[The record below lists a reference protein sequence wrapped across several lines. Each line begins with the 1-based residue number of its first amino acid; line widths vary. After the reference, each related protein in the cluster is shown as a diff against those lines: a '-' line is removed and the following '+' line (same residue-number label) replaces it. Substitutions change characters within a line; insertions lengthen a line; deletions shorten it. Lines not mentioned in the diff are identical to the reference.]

1 MHMLFEDPKMQ
12 AYYDSLPPKVRAFL
26 ENAKVEVGSPGELM
40 MIGEHFRNAFADQE
54 EKGPAR

>member
-1 MHMLFEDPKMQ
+1 MLFEDPKMQ

-40 MIGEHFRNAFADQE
+40 MIGEHFRKAFADQE
-54 EKGPAR
+54 GKGPAR